1 MNVLSSNDARLVALN
16 LPISVNMRQP
26 PVTLSP
32 SETVSSLMFKMIN
45 EDIGAVVVVDEGRAV
60 GIITEKDVLE
70 RVIMRGKDVYETK
83 AKDVMSKP
91 LISIDADRPIKEG
104 LELMR
109 KNKIKRLA
117 VTKNESLIGLVTEK
131 RLLEAIVRWGYSM

>member
-1 MNVLSSNDARLVALN
+1 MLVPFN
-16 LPISVNMRQP
+16 LPVRVNMRHP
-26 PVTLSP
+26 PVTVSP

-45 EDIGAVVVVDEGRAV
+45 ENIGAVVVVDEGRAV

-70 RVIMRGKDVYETK
+70 RVIMSGKDVYKTR

-91 LISIDADRPIKEG
+91 LISIEADRPIKEA

-117 VTKNESLIGLVTEK
+117 VTKNGFLIGLATEK
-131 RLLEAIVRWGYSM
+131 RLLEAIVRWGYSMAP

>member
-1 MNVLSSNDARLVALN
+1 MNVLSSNDGRLVALN